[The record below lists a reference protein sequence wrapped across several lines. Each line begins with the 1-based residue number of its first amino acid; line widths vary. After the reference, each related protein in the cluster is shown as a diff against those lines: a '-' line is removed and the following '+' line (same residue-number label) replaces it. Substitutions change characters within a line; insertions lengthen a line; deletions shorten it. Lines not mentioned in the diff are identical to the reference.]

1 MYLTPSLLMIELLTT
16 LCIQRHRRWYKKG
29 TSEKGHTKHTAVF
42 GHGHFFPHIHSVAVF
57 GDTSPPFYGYGLL
70 YTHTHTQHRLY
81 YLALRFFNNYLLF
94 KVKLIIIISLFPV
107 GRFQDEK
114 LYNCSLEILPG
125 NRVRERARRSNSSFI
140 NYFLVCYDVL
150 IKTLKLHAST
160 KADDT
165 CVCYYMYM
173 TTSSNVFSIFQ
184 KITQFYVT
192 DKIYC
197 TECISH

>member
-1 MYLTPSLLMIELLTT
+1 MIQEG
-16 LCIQRHRRWYKKG
+16 HKWKG
-29 TSEKGHTKHTAVF
+29 AHKAHCSF
-42 GHGHFFPHIHSVAVF
+42 WPRPLFS
-57 GDTSPPFYGYGLL
+57 
-70 YTHTHTQHRLY
+70 THTQCCSFWGHQPPILCLWFTIHTHTQTQHRLY

-197 TECISH
+197 TECISY